1 MWPQAI
7 KSRYKSEGQKYG
19 SLAQKLVHLYSFH
32 DIFLLDYKKKNKTKQ
47 KKRKQTNVILNAN
60 MENKKQFFYPSSVH
74 ETSSWI
80 VIISGH

>member
-7 KSRYKSEGQKYG
+7 KSRSKSEGQKYG

-32 DIFLLDYKKKNKTKQ
+32 DIFLLDYKNKNKTKQ

-60 MENKKQFFYPSSVH
+60 MENKKQFSIHQVFMKQVP
-74 ETSSWI
+74 
-80 VIISGH
+80 G

>member
-7 KSRYKSEGQKYG
+7 KSRSKSEGQKYG

-32 DIFLLDYKKKNKTKQ
+32 DIFLLDYKKKQTNKTKEKKTNKCNLECKHGKQ
-47 KKRKQTNVILNAN
+47 KTV
-60 MENKKQFFYPSSVH
+60 FYPSSVH

>member
-7 KSRYKSEGQKYG
+7 KSRSKSEGQKYG

-32 DIFLLDYKKKNKTKQ
+32 DIFLLDYKNQNKTKE

-60 MENKKQFFYPSSVH
+60 MENKKQFSIHQVFMKQVP
-74 ETSSWI
+74 
-80 VIISGH
+80 G